1 MYCYIHYII
10 SGKNRKYFLIVTK
23 IFTLESNS
31 LQAEL
36 VSSAR
41 PEDEVSDTELTA
53 AMGSSA
59 YRKAARTFKAI
70 ARSDRR
76 GGHGSRWGHVSL
88 S

>member
-1 MYCYIHYII
+1 MFFI
-10 SGKNRKYFLIVTK
+10 LTK
-23 IFTLESNS
+23 IFTPESNS

-41 PEDEVSDTELTA
+41 PEEEEVSDTELTA

-76 GGHGSRWGHVSL
+76 AGHSSR
-88 S
+88 

>member
-1 MYCYIHYII
+1 MNF
-10 SGKNRKYFLIVTK
+10 GLNLWIVNTPCQAKIENILTK
-23 IFTLESNS
+23 IFTPESNS

-41 PEDEVSDTELTA
+41 PEEEEASDTELTA

-76 GGHGSRWGHVSL
+76 GGHGSR
-88 S
+88 

>member
-1 MYCYIHYII
+1 M
-10 SGKNRKYFLIVTK
+10 
-23 IFTLESNS
+23 
-31 LQAEL
+31 
-36 VSSAR
+36 SSAR

-76 GGHGSRWGHVSL
+76 GGHGSRFNHVIDSIAYHI
-88 S
+88 SWSKSQRPWQV

>member
-1 MYCYIHYII
+1 MNTPCQAKIENIFFI
-10 SGKNRKYFLIVTK
+10 LTK
-23 IFTLESNS
+23 IFTPESNS

-41 PEDEVSDTELTA
+41 PEEEEVSDTELTA

-76 GGHGSRWGHVSL
+76 GGHGSR
-88 S
+88 

>member
-1 MYCYIHYII
+1 M
-10 SGKNRKYFLIVTK
+10 
-23 IFTLESNS
+23 
-31 LQAEL
+31 
-36 VSSAR
+36 SSAR